1 MFTGQY
7 ANTPNVAINRLYSAH
22 VEACN
27 VYLHNLKNIVLD
39 EMILARDRQ
48 LNFSSLKVVL
58 RLPIVWM
65 TGYYKL

>member
-1 MFTGQY
+1 M
-7 ANTPNVAINRLYSAH
+7 
-22 VEACN
+22 EACN